1 MLGSGVQDPSR
12 TPASDCRDKEN
23 QASYQLVSATAKRGQ
38 GSRLGSHVSTKPG
51 GSSENGV
58 ELALMVP
65 NMLG

>member
-12 TPASDCRDKEN
+12 TQPVIVETEN
-23 QASYQLVSATAKRGQ
+23 QASYQLVSATAKGEQ
-38 GSRLGSHVSTKPG
+38 GSRLGSHVSKKPG
-51 GSSENGV
+51 GSSEDGV